1 MPRLMAIAVIPAR
14 LDSTRFPG
22 KVLFPLL
29 NKPMVQWVYE
39 NVREAK
45 NLVEVVVASDHADV
59 VAAVE
64 KFGGKAVLTPKG
76 FETGTDRVAWTVQKL
91 AEKRLC
97 DIVVNVQGDEPL
109 LPGEAV
115 DRLVEAL
122 EQQPKWDI
130 ATLAVPLSG
139 EGLRNPNQVK
149 VVTSSSGKALYFS
162 RQALVSGPEE
172 KFLKH
177 IGIYAYRRE
186 ALFKLTKLPVSVLER
201 CERLEQLRALENDL
215 TIGVV
220 RLENDT
226 AAVDVPEDVKI
237 VEERLMR
244 WRFHLAKT

>member
-1 MPRLMAIAVIPAR
+1 MPRLMAIAIIPAR

-29 NKPMVQWVYE
+29 GKPMVQWVYE
-39 NVREAK
+39 NAK
-45 NLVEVVVASDHADV
+45 AAQRLSEVLIASDHSDV

-64 KFGGKAVLTPKG
+64 QFGGQAVLTPKG
-76 FETGTDRVAWTVQKL
+76 FETGTDRVAWV

-109 LPGEAV
+109 LPAEAI

-122 EQQPKWDI
+122 EREPSWDI

-139 EGLRNPNQVK
+139 EGLKNPNQVK
-149 VVTSSSGKALYFS
+149 VVISKTGKALYFS
-162 RQALVSGPEE
+162 RQALASGPDES
-172 KFLKH
+172 FLKH
-177 IGIYAYRRE
+177 VGIYAYRRE
-186 ALFKLTKLPVSVLER
+186 ALFKLTKLPVSTLER
-201 CERLEQLRALENDL
+201 TERLEQLRALENGL

-220 RLENDT
+220 QLKNDT

-237 VEERLMR
+237 VEERLMQG
-244 WRFHLAKT
+244 RFHLSKT